1 MVHGSV
7 GRAHFRQRA
16 KCGLPRT
23 AEGSSA
29 SIREPAPGAAW
40 DAHIPLLH
48 PDDQDETRKVWSD
61 CLSTGCP
68 GELSF
73 RVRSGEGNY
82 RWFLSR
88 AEPLRGNDGTVR
100 YWIGINLDIE
110 ERKQA
115 EFYLAEAQR
124 LAHTGSWTFTAD
136 GFEHWSFGNCLPFTA
151 WIHTTN
157 HRVHLRGLTRKPDSE
172 RAAALARHGVDVV
185 KGDLDDEATLR
196 RALAGAW
203 GVFGVQNAAE
213 AGVERE
219 EAQGKRL
226 ATLAREAGVEH
237 YVYTSVGSAHKR
249 TGIPHFDNKWR
260 IEETVR
266 GLRFPSHV
274 ILRPVFFMENL
285 LAPFSLQGSTLAWA
299 LGPGT
304 KLQMIAVDD
313 IGWFGARAFTDA
325 AALNRREIDLAGDV
339 RTMPEAAEILTEA
352 LGRPI
357 AFAQTPIEQ
366 VRQYS
371 KETALMLEWFERV
384 GYSADIAGLER
395 EFGRALT
402 KLPDW
407 ARRHALPN
415 GR

>member
-1 MVHGSV
+1 MTSD
-7 GRAHFRQRA
+7 
-16 KCGLPRT
+16 RT
-23 AEGSSA
+23 VLITGVTGHQGGAVAQALNA
-29 SIREPAPGAAW
+29 SG
-40 DAHIPLLH
+40 
-48 PDDQDETRKVWSD
+48 
-61 CLSTGCP
+61 
-68 GELSF
+68 F
-73 RVRSGEGNY
+73 RV
-82 RWFLSR
+82 
-88 AEPLRGNDGTVR
+88 
-100 YWIGINLDIE
+100 
-110 ERKQA
+110 
-115 EFYLAEAQR
+115 
-124 LAHTGSWTFTAD
+124 
-136 GFEHWSFGNCLPFTA
+136 
-151 WIHTTN
+151 
-157 HRVHLRGLTRKPDSE
+157 RGLTRKPESE
-172 RAAALARHGVDVV
+172 HATALARQGVNLV

-196 RALAGAW
+196 KALTDVW
-203 GVFGVQNAAE
+203 GVFGVQNSWE

-249 TGIPHFDNKWR
+249 TGVPHFDNKWR

-285 LAPFSLQGSTLAWA
+285 LAPYSLRGDTLSSP

-304 KLQMIAVDD
+304 KLQMIAVSD

-325 AALNRREIDLAGDV
+325 AALNRREIDIAGDV

-357 AFAQTPIEQ
+357 VFARTPIEQ

-371 KETALMLEWFERV
+371 GDTALMVEWFERV

-402 KLPDW
+402 RLPGW
-407 ARRHALPN
+407 ARGQTRGELV
-415 GR
+415 